1 MSYAGQE
8 DWVHVDTYFEAIA
21 KIEELERMLKSAD
34 IDEAWLEQ
42 QNKELRQQLD
52 YARSEIKD
60 LELELA
66 KATVPC

>member
-1 MSYAGQE
+1 MSYFEQD

>member
-1 MSYAGQE
+1 MSYFEQD

-34 IDEAWLEQ
+34 IDEMWLEQ

>member
-1 MSYAGQE
+1 MSYDRHE

-21 KIEELERMLKSAD
+21 KIEELERMLKSAG

>member
-1 MSYAGQE
+1 MSYDRYE
-8 DWVHVDTYFEAIA
+8 DWVHVDKYFEATA
-21 KIEELERMLKSAD
+21 KIEELERMLKSAG

-52 YARSEIKD
+52 YAKSEIKD